1 MTYESSEISVAS
13 GRPIE
18 LYDIAMGITHWRLTS
33 GPDDFEF
40 LGHTYESPPCK
51 RGEIE
56 QTGEIPKDGL
66 EVELPRGHALGAL
79 CVAGVPE
86 EEITLTLYRGHGT
99 FFVTYWRGFMTRFKF
114 NDKGIPVCYFEP
126 ASSDLP
132 FVGGRRRCMRLCGHR
147 LFGYR
152 CGLDKEVYKITGTID
167 TISGVTIT
175 ATEFGAALVVPDVY
189 GDLTKLAG
197 CTYAA
202 NVYSSNALR
211 SFDGNISSYWS
222 NSTGTAGADSP
233 TTNNWIYCKWTLA
246 QLIKKIRIR
255 PGFTSSVLWYSFQHM
270 GGYQGILPGEGCMKH
285 FRVAGSNNGSSWTTI
300 PIMSWLG
307 NCQLY
312 DGEGGSDTKVDK
324 IADKTEWIGV
334 MLDNSTAYT
343 YYRIWVYDYWLPS
356 VGNCELAINEIE
368 MIEADNAMSVY
379 SFGAG
384 GEIVVGTVH
393 RTITAHVGNTITINR
408 PFGSGVVVGSSFD
421 AYPGC
426 DHTPGCCRTKFE
438 NGINYG
444 GLELLP
450 TKNPYAGNL
459 IY

>member
-18 LYDIAMGITHWRLTS
+18 LNDIAMGITHWRLTS
-33 GPDDFEF
+33 GPEDIEF
-40 LGHTYESPPCK
+40 LGHTYESAPCK
-51 RGEIE
+51 RSEIE
-56 QTGEIPKDGL
+56 QTGEVPKDGL
-66 EVELPRGHALGAL
+66 EVELPRGHALGAI

-99 FFVTYWRGFMTRFKF
+99 FFVTYWRGFMTRLKF
-114 NDKGIPVCYFEP
+114 NDKGIPVCCFEP

-175 ATEFGAALVVPDVY
+175 ATEFGAVVAIPDAY

-197 CTYAA
+197 CTYTG
-202 NVYSSNALR
+202 NVYSSSAFKA
-211 SFDGNISSYWS
+211 FDGSISTYWS
-222 NSTGTAGADSP
+222 SVDSYS
-233 TTNNWIYCKWTLA
+233 NNWIYCKWTSA
-246 QLIKKIRIR
+246 QKIKEIRIR
-255 PGFTSSVLWYSFQHM
+255 PGYTSKAPIAS
-270 GGYQGILPGEGCMKH
+270 PGEGCMKH

-300 PIMSWLG
+300 PVMSWLG
-307 NCQLY
+307 NCHFY
-312 DGEGGSDTKVDK
+312 GGEGGSDTEVDE

-334 MLDNSTAYT
+334 ILDNANTYT
-343 YYRIWVYDYWLPS
+343 YYRIWIYDHWMPS
-356 VGNCELAINEIE
+356 GGTCSLLINEIE
-368 MIEADNAMSVY
+368 MVEADNAMDIY

-384 GEIVVGTVH
+384 GEIVIGTAR

-408 PFGSGVVVGSSFD
+408 PFGSGVVAGDSFD

-426 DHTPGCCRTKFE
+426 DHTPGCCRTKFG

-444 GLELLP
+444 GQELLP
-450 TKNPYAGNL
+450 TKNPYMGNL